1 MTEPASLSSTEGGV
15 RQGDSLSPMLF
26 IIVMEAF
33 ARLVHSA
40 AESRLLRPTEAAP
53 IRHHCS
59 IYADDVILFMH
70 PSTEEANAIKTILHI
85 FGDASGLRMNLGKC
99 SIMPIHIPEDNT
111 QQIQAILGC
120 QLVDFPIT
128 YLGLPLSVKK
138 VPKAKIQSAV
148 DAVARRMS
156 SRHPGPSP
164 LLHRAADKMAMVAA
178 CQRKSCLG

>member
-1 MTEPASLSSTEGGV
+1 MHASV
-15 RQGDSLSPMLF
+15 R
-26 IIVMEAF
+26 
-33 ARLVHSA
+33 
-40 AESRLLRPTEAAP
+40 
-53 IRHHCS
+53 
-59 IYADDVILFMH
+59 
-70 PSTEEANAIKTILHI
+70 EANAVKNILHI
-85 FGDASGLRMNLGKC
+85 FGDASGLRTNLEKC
-99 SIMPIHIPEDNT
+99 SITPIHILEDNV